1 MLLFLD
7 VISPLPEFLLI
18 EDNKVILQR
27 KIINKESDKLSDNI
41 FEIYMQINNHY
52 NLDQKLKKISITIGP
67 GSYTSLRVG
76 ASFVAG
82 LTISKKLLF
91 YSFSIDDIFKFE
103 LNNQNNNNAGIYI
116 NSANNQNFIC
126 ILDNNN
132 KIQYFKLEDDKFV
145 LPENINTILYNEKKL
160 DLSDKNI
167 EQFKFSF
174 AENLFQNYKRLDF
187 SLSQIV
193 KPIYISNNKI
203 LN

>member
-7 VISPLPEFLLI
+7 VISPIPEFLLI

-103 LNNQNNNNAGIYI
+103 LNNQNINNAGIYI
-116 NSANNQNFIC
+116 NSANNQNFMC

-187 SLSQIV
+187 SLNQIV

>member
-7 VISPLPEFLLI
+7 VISPIPEFLLI

-27 KIINKESDKLSDNI
+27 KIINKESEKLSDNI

-145 LPENINTILYNEKKL
+145 LPENINKILYNEKKL

>member
-103 LNNQNNNNAGIYI
+103 LNNQNINNAGIYI
-116 NSANNQNFIC
+116 NSANNQNFMC
-126 ILDNNN
+126 ILDNKN
-132 KIQYFKLEDDKFV
+132 KIHYYKLEDDNFV

-187 SLSQIV
+187 SLNQIV

>member
-27 KIINKESDKLSDNI
+27 KIINKESEKLSDNI

-145 LPENINTILYNEKKL
+145 LPENINTILYNEKKI

>member
-7 VISPLPEFLLI
+7 VISPIPEFLLI

-116 NSANNQNFIC
+116 NSANNQNFMC

-132 KIQYFKLEDDKFV
+132 KILKFETV
-145 LPENINTILYNEKKL
+145 SFSTTSSIFSSFLIFTIKKRIFFFTFFIINN
-160 DLSDKNI
+160 NN
-167 EQFKFSF
+167 F
-174 AENLFQNYKRLDF
+174 LFHIF
-187 SLSQIV
+187 
-193 KPIYISNNKI
+193 
-203 LN
+203 

>member
-187 SLSQIV
+187 SLNQIV

>member
-7 VISPLPEFLLI
+7 VISPIPEFLLI

-27 KIINKESDKLSDNI
+27 NIINKESDKLSDNI

-187 SLSQIV
+187 SLNQIV

>member
-7 VISPLPEFLLI
+7 VISPIPEFLLI

-187 SLSQIV
+187 SLNQIV

>member
-7 VISPLPEFLLI
+7 VISPIPEFLLI

-132 KIQYFKLEDDKFV
+132 KIQYFKLEDDNFV

-187 SLSQIV
+187 SLNQIV

>member
-27 KIINKESDKLSDNI
+27 KIINKESEKLSDNI

>member
-27 KIINKESDKLSDNI
+27 KIINKESEKLSDNI

-82 LTISKKLLF
+82 LTIYKKLLF

-187 SLSQIV
+187 SLNQIV

>member
-27 KIINKESDKLSDNI
+27 KIINKESEKLSDNI

-187 SLSQIV
+187 SLNQIV

>member
-27 KIINKESDKLSDNI
+27 KIINKESEKLSDNI

-103 LNNQNNNNAGIYI
+103 LNNQNINNAGIYI

-187 SLSQIV
+187 SLNQIV

>member
-1 MLLFLD
+1 
-7 VISPLPEFLLI
+7 
-18 EDNKVILQR
+18 
-27 KIINKESDKLSDNI
+27 
-41 FEIYMQINNHY
+41 MQINNHY

-116 NSANNQNFIC
+116 NSANNQNFMC
-126 ILDNNN
+126 ILDNKN
-132 KIQYFKLEDDKFV
+132 KIHYYKLEDDNFV

-187 SLSQIV
+187 SLNQIV

>member
-27 KIINKESDKLSDNI
+27 KIINKESEKLSDNI

-187 SLSQIV
+187 SLKQIV